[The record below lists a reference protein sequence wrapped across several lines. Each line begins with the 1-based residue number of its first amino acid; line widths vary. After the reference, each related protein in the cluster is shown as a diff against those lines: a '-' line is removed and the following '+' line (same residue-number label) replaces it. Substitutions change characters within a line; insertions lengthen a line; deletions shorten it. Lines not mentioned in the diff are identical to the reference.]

1 MTQMTYLANQDIKIV
16 MCAVFYALQK
26 LKREFYKHVKE
37 KFRVCEKK
45 QNRCMEMKCARYA
58 IESTL
63 CGVRR

>member
-1 MTQMTYLANQDIKIV
+1 